1 MKTIAP
7 EPVTRDDPRFREAAR
22 IVGGLQKAG
31 FRAYFVGGCVRDLL
45 LGIKPKDYDIATN
58 ARPNDVERIFPRI
71 KGVGKRFGVS
81 VVSTAAGDFAV
92 AAFRQDGEY
101 FDHRRPAWVDYADLA
116 QDALRR
122 DFTINALYY
131 DPYSGEIIDLVD
143 GRSDL
148 EKRILRIVG
157 DPFERFDEDWLRI
170 FRAVRFAVRF
180 RLKFDPRTW
189 EGLRTLSP
197 MVKGVIPERRT
208 DEIRQMLQGPFPG
221 RAVGLFHKSG
231 IWQTLWPDL
240 PFNTRRVRR
249 VVGLLKKRPPR
260 TRVWACF
267 FVDLPEELVAR
278 ICRDLR
284 LTRAE
289 KKALGI

>member
-1 MKTIAP
+1 
-7 EPVTRDDPRFREAAR
+7 
-22 IVGGLQKAG
+22 
-31 FRAYFVGGCVRDLL
+31 VRDLL

-58 ARPNDVERIFPRI
+58 ARPREVSDLFPKA

-81 VVSTAAGDFAV
+81 VVSTKAGDCEV
-92 AAFRQDGEY
+92 AAFRKDGEY
-101 FDHRRPAWVDYADLA
+101 FDHRRPAWVNYADLA
-116 QDALRR
+116 EDALRR

-131 DPYSGEIIDLVD
+131 DPHNGEIIDLVD

-148 EKRILRIVG
+148 EKRVLRIIG

-208 DEIRQMLQGPFPG
+208 DEIRRMLQGPFPG
-221 RAVGLFHKSG
+221 RAVGLFHKTG
-231 IWQTLWPDL
+231 IWQTLWPEI
-240 PFNTRRVRR
+240 PFNTRRVRQS
-249 VVGLLKKRPPR
+249 VNLLKKNTSRAAI
-260 TRVWACF
+260 WAHLF
-267 FVDLPEELVAR
+267 ADLPEELVAR
-278 ICRDLR
+278 VCGDLR

-289 KKALGI
+289 RKALGIA